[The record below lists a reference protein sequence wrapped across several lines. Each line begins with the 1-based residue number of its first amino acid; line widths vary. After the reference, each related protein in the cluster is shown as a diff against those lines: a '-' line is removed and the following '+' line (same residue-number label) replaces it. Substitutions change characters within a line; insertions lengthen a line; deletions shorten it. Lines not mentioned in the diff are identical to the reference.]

1 MRVNFKVIG
10 GRSTTLKVT
19 GQTRVSELKRLLGNE
34 LGVAS
39 IQLTLLYKG
48 ATLSDEKNL
57 TLYALNNDDTVNVNI
72 KKLPQLQIELYDMFS
87 EEVCDASLALSKFNT
102 IYTEWLD
109 SLNLDDIEMVCKELE
124 TQCNDW
130 EMIL

>member
-72 KKLPQLQIELYDMFS
+72 KKLPQLQIALYDMFS
-87 EEVCDASLALSKFNT
+87 EEVCDVTLALNKFNT
-102 IYTEWLD
+102 NYREWLD
-109 SLNLDDIEMVCKELE
+109 SLNLDDIERVCKELE
-124 TQCNDW
+124 S
-130 EMIL
+130 

>member
-124 TQCNDW
+124 T
-130 EMIL
+130 

>member
-102 IYTEWLD
+102 NYTEWLD

-124 TQCNDW
+124 T
-130 EMIL
+130 